1 MGFLRGSSDL
11 TNFRQDLYDL
21 LTGAMSAGSRGS
33 GQAGNG
39 VTLSAGDRWTGL
51 DATNFVV
58 RSQTTESPFT
68 GEYALYRGCPRFAS
82 RSTSTVFV
90 AGGPAAQ
97 LGKPTFTGVYSGV
110 TVRAYFAAFVSTN
123 NAAPG
128 SLASTVVTWTLV
140 NADTGATVTS
150 GTATGWTGSSDTKL
164 LAQGVSL
171 TLTLQPA
178 DQFVGG
184 TNAVMWLRAY
194 TTTLTDGVDY
204 FPEAAQVASGLVLAN
219 SSGGA
224 NAYTSGVD
232 YNLVQQ
238 AHTHPQ
244 VSTTIGF
251 SSAATDWGSSGAGCG
266 VHWLTGGSPP
276 AVGATYYV
284 PAVYS
289 CYAGYY
295 QVPNVVSVGGNFA
308 LTGAPMGFW
317 DPILAVGRDV
327 LTTAGLKTTL
337 NTTLSYGQLFTGA
350 AQPGTTFINF
360 WISCETSKIVMVF
373 RGDTG
378 QSGRLIVLTFQRYTP
393 LVTADKWPWIFIPD
407 GSAAATNGGS
417 HLITSKY
424 VYENLYYGNP
434 ATSLGVISLT
444 KYFGPQP
451 TASNYRVKNVS
462 ISDSAAP
469 TDTGKFMPQ
478 QNPNPYD
485 LRHWLYALYNAT
497 SHGGGGITGI
507 FDATKAG
514 PIRGKLRGIFALGND
529 NFTSLDELID
539 ASATY
544 LLAVPTTVYMTSQGQ
559 TWTAIALQES

>member
-1 MGFLRGSSDL
+1 MGFLKGSTDRD
-11 TNFRQDLYDL
+11 NFRQDLYDL
-21 LTGAMSAGSRGS
+21 LTGAMAAGSRGS

-39 VTLSAGDRWTGL
+39 VTLSTGDRWTGL
-51 DATNFVV
+51 DATNFIV

-68 GEYALYRGCPRFAS
+68 SEYALYRGCPRFAS

-90 AGGPAAQ
+90 VGGPAAQ
-97 LGKPTFTGVYSGV
+97 LGKPTFSGVYSGV
-110 TVRAYFAAFVSTN
+110 TVRAYFAAFVSVN

-128 SLASTVVTWTLV
+128 SLASTQVSWILV

-150 GTATGWTGSSDTKL
+150 GTATGWTGSTDTKL

-171 TLTLQPA
+171 TLTLQPTES
-178 DQFVGG
+178 FIGG
-184 TNAVMWLRAY
+184 ANAVMWLRAY
-194 TTTLTDGVDY
+194 TTTLTDGIDY
-204 FPEAAQVASGLVLAN
+204 FPEAAQVASGLVLSN
-219 SSGGA
+219 SSGGP
-224 NAYTSGVD
+224 NNYTSGVD
-232 YNLVQQ
+232 YDLAQQ
-238 AHTHPQ
+238 GHTFPQ
-244 VSTTIGF
+244 VSTTTGF

-266 VHWLTGGSPP
+266 IHWKTGGAPV
-276 AVGATYYV
+276 AVGVSYFV
-284 PAVYS
+284 PASYLCSV
-289 CYAGYY
+289 GYY
-295 QVPNVVSVGGNFA
+295 QVPNVVSIGGNFA

-317 DPILAVGRDV
+317 DATLQVGRDV
-327 LTTAGLKTTL
+327 LTTTGLKTTL

-360 WISCETSKIVMVF
+360 WLSIETSKIVMVF

-407 GSAAATNGGS
+407 GSAAASNGGS

-424 VYENLYYGNP
+424 VYEQPYYGSP
-434 ATSLGVISLT
+434 STSLGVISLT

-451 TASNYRVKNVS
+451 TGSSYRVRNAS
-462 ISDSAAP
+462 ITDSAAP

-485 LRHWLYALYNAT
+485 LRHWLYTLYNAT
-497 SHGGGGITGI
+497 SHGGGNLLGT

-529 NFTSLDELID
+529 NFASLDELID
-539 ASATY
+539 ASATF
-544 LLAVPTTVYMTSQGQ
+544 LLVIPTTVYQTSQGQ
-559 TWTAIALQES
+559 SFTAVALTE